1 MKVYFSSRDKIT
13 KNEQLEQFFAG
24 SIMEIPLEIS
34 WASGDVS
41 SNTSLLLAVY
51 GFITNAIFCIYRH
64 RGALYLLPP
73 GDTHLIP
80 IQSTY
85 SFYIHLKLWH
95 HFGPF
100 QEMVSYGKHYDP
112 QHFWLLSLYQV
123 CFQPVAHQPTQFQ
136 PVTHHQPTINALSS
150 FHWSFGPVASQA
162 SEYYQVFSRT
172 NHFFHLQL
180 SLPPGART
188 HNRPHP
194 TRCIGRQY
202 ARWSSEDKS
211 ERWRLTK
218 KTKKIKKMIRH
229 VCRCLLHRQIWGEGI
244 NFTF

>member
-73 GDTHLIP
+73 GDTHLFP

-123 CFQPVAHQPTQFQ
+123 CFQPTHHQFQFQ
-136 PVTHHQPTINALSS
+136 PVTHLQCTFIISFKLWTRGQPSIRVLSGIFENKPFLSS
-150 FHWSFGPVASQA
+150 RTVTARCPDPQSTSSHWLHWPSIC
-162 SEYYQVFSRT
+162 QVT
-172 NHFFHLQL
+172 
-180 SLPPGART
+180 
-188 HNRPHP
+188 
-194 TRCIGRQY
+194 
-202 ARWSSEDKS
+202 
-211 ERWRLTK
+211 
-218 KTKKIKKMIRH
+218 IR
-229 VCRCLLHRQIWGEGI
+229 G
-244 NFTF
+244 

>member
-1 MKVYFSSRDKIT
+1 MKTRIVQIEFNDWIAPACFPSPEQQFPAEQVIT
-13 KNEQLEQFFAG
+13 RLTHWMG
-24 SIMEIPLEIS
+24 SGSVFLQ
-34 WASGDVS
+34 
-41 SNTSLLLAVY
+41 
-51 GFITNAIFCIYRH
+51 C
-64 RGALYLLPP
+64 ALYLLPP

-180 SLPPGART
+180 SPPGAWT

-218 KTKKIKKMIRH
+218 KMIRH